1 MSLDFNSVPKEHR
14 EIGLRTFRSITVD
27 GKELEFSGGFTDLH
41 TTSYKEIL
49 NGNGFPLSEA
59 RKSIQTVYSIRNSKP
74 VGIRG
79 DYHPFAKK

>member
-1 MSLDFNSVPKEHR
+1 LLVCTNY
-14 EIGLRTFRSITVD
+14 

-41 TTSYKEIL
+41 TISYEEIL
-49 NGNGFPLSEA
+49 KGNGFPISEA